1 MLMRVIPFTLI
12 ALLALVQ
19 DIELRPK
26 LVTGDKFR
34 LEVTRTRRD
43 SARPHMAASGVTP
56 VDVQVVSAGADGFV
70 LDWIPGDTAF
80 DNPQVMQDPNIG
92 AAAQAARGMRFRIA
106 LTADGEFNGL
116 LNEAEV
122 TPKLQAILGSVV
134 GELAIRLPYDQR
146 KKFETMMAQVL
157 SPAALISSATQDAQ
171 VYWGLYG
178 AALTPGESVA
188 VDLEQPNPLG
198 GSPIPATF
206 SVRMDAAT
214 ASTATIT
221 TTTTYQ
227 KDALLKMTLELAQR
241 AGAPIRPQDAAKI
254 PPIQMADDGKY
265 EFDRVSGLMK
275 KIAINRRISA
285 GGQERLDGWVIK
297 LVESPKR

>member
-1 MLMRVIPFTLI
+1 MRSVPFTLI
-12 ALLALVQ
+12 VLLTALVQ
-19 DIELRPK
+19 DIEIRPK

-43 SARPHMAASGVTP
+43 SARPQMAATGRTP
-56 VDVQVVSAGADGFV
+56 VDVQVVSAGAEGFV
-70 LDWIPGDTAF
+70 LDWIPGDTTF

-92 AAAQAARGMRFRIA
+92 AAAQATRGMHFRIA
-106 LTADGEFNGL
+106 LSADGEFDGL

-122 TPKLQAILGSVV
+122 VPKLQTIVGGVV
-134 GELAIRLPYDQR
+134 GELAIRLPVDQR
-146 KKFETMMAQVL
+146 KNFQAMMAQVL

-178 AALTPGESVA
+178 AALTPGESIA
-188 VDLEQPNPLG
+188 VNLEQPNPLG

-214 ASTATIT
+214 ASAATVTTAT
-221 TTTTYQ
+221 TYE

-241 AGAPIRPQDAAKI
+241 AGAPVKPQDAAKL
-254 PPIQMADDGKY
+254 PLMQMSDDGKY
-265 EFDRVSGLMK
+265 DFDRVTGMMRK
-275 KIAINRRISA
+275 VAINRRISA
-285 GGQERLDGWVIK
+285 GGQERLDAWVIT

>member
-1 MLMRVIPFTLI
+1 MLTRIVPFTLI
-12 ALLALVQ
+12 ALMTLVQ

-34 LEVTRTRRD
+34 LEVTRTRKD
-43 SARPHMAASGVTP
+43 SARPNMAASGRTP
-56 VDVQVVSAGADGFV
+56 VDVQVISAGADGFV
-70 LDWIPGDTAF
+70 LDWVPGDTVF

-92 AAAQAARGMRFRIA
+92 AAAQATRGMRFRIA
-106 LTADGEFNGL
+106 LTGDGEFNGL

-122 TPKLQAILGSVV
+122 APKLQAIVGSVV
-134 GELAIRLPYDQR
+134 GELAIRLPWDQR

-198 GSPIPATF
+198 GTPIPATF
-206 SVRMDAAT
+206 TVRMDAAT
-214 ASTATIT
+214 ASAATIT

-227 KDALLKMTLELAQR
+227 KDALTRMTLELAQR
-241 AGAPIRPQDAAKI
+241 AGAPIKPQDAAKI
-254 PPIQMADDGKY
+254 PPMQMADDGKY
-265 EFDRVSGLMK
+265 DFDRVSGLMK
-275 KIAINRRISA
+275 NVAINRRIVA
-285 GGQERLDGWVIK
+285 GGQERLDGWIIT